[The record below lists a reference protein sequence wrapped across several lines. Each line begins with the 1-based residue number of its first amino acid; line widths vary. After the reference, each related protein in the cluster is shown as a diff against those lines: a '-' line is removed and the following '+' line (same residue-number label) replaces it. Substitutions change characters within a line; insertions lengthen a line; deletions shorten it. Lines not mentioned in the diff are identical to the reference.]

1 MAEDPSNVKMPM
13 PMWLDESHIS
23 PEWIEKVTKL
33 PCNSCSVVDISNETR
48 KAGDNAKDGAT
59 LRIAMTGKDTG
70 AGGQENKT
78 LVIKQVPEQGRTLS
92 VQLGLARE
100 ALFYHHFSSN
110 LPRESTPK
118 IYYSCGNFETGE
130 KCIIMEDVQDAVD
143 SGILFGPGNP
153 NNWNRNL
160 RDMISK
166 FGWND
171 GNSPPPGS
179 REVALV
185 TFREIAKI
193 HARFWKNDM
202 ELLGSDKTWLRGQ
215 EWLQGKGRGSWE
227 ASQNLVRTFW
237 QTHLE
242 AETNSDEPIIQW
254 DANVRKAVEKAVT
267 GISWEAQLKRLNV
280 EGHYTLVHGDFWPG
294 NVLWMTNETNKIK
307 LLDWEMVGLGSGPQD
322 LGQYVISNMDPAE
335 RRGCERELIEDY
347 HQELRKHTIDCSFG
361 YCWREYQVGGV
372 ERWLWFLVYFL
383 GNGMTKWAQFF
394 HNQISSFMA
403 DHGLSAD
410 DITQPRP

>member
-59 LRIAMTGKDTG
+59 LRITITVKDTG

-171 GNSPPPGS
+171 GNSPPPDS

-280 EGHYTLVHGDFWPG
+280 ESHYTLVHGDFWPG

-335 RRGCERELIEDY
+335 RRGCERELIEAY

-383 GNGMTKWAQFF
+383 GNGMTKWAQSDF
-394 HNQISSFMA
+394 IIY
-403 DHGLSAD
+403 D
-410 DITQPRP
+410 RPWSQCR